1 MMKIEK
7 LRFENICFAFE
18 GADPVLKNTDFEFPT
33 NEVCW
38 IQSEEGQGKSTLL
51 QILAGLQTPQV
62 GQYYINNADIKEM
75 TFEEFLPYRLKIGY
89 SFDYGGLISNKT
101 LRDNLL
107 LPLQYHKLLSY
118 REASARVD
126 GLIKTFGF
134 QKEANE
140 RPAHVPGRLR
150 KLTCLLRA
158 LVHYPDLLVMD
169 DPSVGL
175 GAETAETFLRTI
187 KELREQ
193 GSLSH
198 IMVVSYDEKFMK
210 SLNPRIIHLDDGQL
224 YTSVVDGTKSVV
236 NL

>member
-1 MMKIEK
+1 MKIEK
-7 LRFENICFAFE
+7 IRFENLCFSYE
-18 GADPVLKNTDFEFPT
+18 GTDPVLKNADFEFPE

-51 QILAGLQTPQV
+51 QLIAGLQMPQI
-62 GQYYINNADIKEM
+62 GQYLINDANVREM

-89 SFDYGGLISNKT
+89 SFDYGGLINNLS

-107 LPLQYHKLLSY
+107 LPLRYHKLLDPKD
-118 REASARVD
+118 SAERVD
-126 GLIKTFGF
+126 QMI
-134 QKEANE
+134 ANFDFTKIAKE

-158 LVHYPDLLVMD
+158 LIHQPDLLVMD

-175 GAETAETFLRTI
+175 GAETAETFIHLI
-187 KELREQ
+187 KEMRDQ
-193 GSLSH
+193 GFLSH
-198 IMVVSYDEKFMK
+198 VMVVSYDEKFMRQ
-210 SLNPRIIHLDDGQL
+210 LNPRIVHLDEGQL
-224 YTSVVDGTKSVV
+224 YTSVVDGSKSVA

>member
-1 MMKIEK
+1 MKIEK
-7 LRFENICFAFE
+7 IRFENICFAHE
-18 GADPVLKNTDFEFPT
+18 GSDPVLKNVDFDFPEK
-33 NEVCW
+33 EVCW

-51 QILAGLQTPQV
+51 QVLAGLQMPQI
-62 GQYYINNADIKEM
+62 GQYLINDANIRDM

-89 SFDYGGLISNKT
+89 SFDYGGLLSNLS

-107 LPLQYHKLLSY
+107 LPLRYHKLL
-118 REASARVD
+118 EPQESAKRVD
-126 GLIKTFGF
+126 ALIERFEFSKNA
-134 QKEANE
+134 KE

-150 KLTCLLRA
+150 KLTCLVRA
-158 LVHYPDLLVMD
+158 LVHHPDLLLMD

-175 GAETAETFLRTI
+175 GAETAEIFTQLIQDMR
-187 KELREQ
+187 LQ

-198 IMVVSYDEKFMK
+198 VMIVSYDEKFMRNLK
-210 SLNPRIIHLDDGQL
+210 PRILHLDQGQL